1 MNLLFANFVVLKKTS
16 EMKTLLIA
24 LMISVTVGG
33 PAIYDFKVPGL
44 DGNDID
50 FSAYKGKKIMIVN
63 TASKCGNTPQY
74 ADLEKLYE
82 KYKDK
87 LVIVGFPANNFG
99 EQEPGSN
106 TEIQEFCK
114 KNYGVSFPMAE
125 KVSVKGDDMAPI
137 YKWLVDQSRELAK
150 SIQGT
155 TSKDLV
161 WKRYLQNP
169 VDWNFT
175 KFLLDEKGNLI
186 AVFHNK
192 VNPMSEEI
200 LKYLN

>member
-1 MNLLFANFVVLKKTS
+1 
-16 EMKTLLIA
+16 MKTLLIA
-24 LMISVTVGG
+24 LIISVTVGS
-33 PAIYDFKVPGL
+33 PAIYDFKVAGL

-99 EQEPGSN
+99 EQEPGTN
-106 TEIQEFCK
+106 TEIKEFCT

-150 SIQGT
+150 SVTGT

-175 KFLLDEKGNLI
+175 KFLLDEKGNLV

-200 LKYLN
+200 LKYMN